1 MHYINNVI
9 RKPKNAERHNDGL
22 NKILASY
29 PPLELG
35 LSEAAK
41 DTHITADYDHI
52 WYQEAHHSL
61 KCVLEYHLFIM
72 TFMDYIL

>member
-22 NKILASY
+22 NEVLASY
-29 PPLELG
+29 HSLELG

-41 DTHITADYDHI
+41 DTRITADYDHTR
-52 WYQEAHHSL
+52 YQEAHHRL

-72 TFMDYIL
+72 TMYEL